1 MAKMKQINFSQ
12 KIEKTIEEPQKKDKV
27 KKSDL
32 ARRAATL
39 YSHLYKEVSE
49 QIQKASE
56 PDFGGETEIIL

>member
-12 KIEKTIEEPQKKDKV
+12 RVEKTIEDLQKKDKI

-32 ARRAATL
+32 VRRAITL

-49 QIQKASE
+49 QVQKASE
-56 PDFGGETEIIL
+56 PTFGGETEIIL

>member
-12 KIEKTIEEPQKKDKV
+12 RVEKTIEELQKKDKV

-32 ARRAATL
+32 VRRADTI

-56 PDFGGETEIIL
+56 PDFGGETEIVL

>member
-1 MAKMKQINFSQ
+1 MAKEKQIDFSQ
-12 KIEKTIEEPQKKDKV
+12 RVEKTIEDLKKKDNA

-39 YSHLYKEVSE
+39 YNHLYKEVSE

-56 PDFGGETEIIL
+56 PDFGGETEIVL